1 MPLRWEAAA
10 LRPMLRATLR
20 TQAGDATLKA
30 PGVCCLHALPD
41 VVDQPFAYVL
51 KDRILHSSDLLG
63 ETLT

>member
-1 MPLRWEAAA
+1 
-10 LRPMLRATLR
+10 MLRATLR